1 MHPAAV
7 KHEAEEGWMADLLE
21 PAAIFVVS
29 CLASLLAWELD
40 HEVFSGLFAVA
51 AGVAF
56 TMTPSD

>member
-1 MHPAAV
+1 
-7 KHEAEEGWMADLLE
+7 MADLLE

-56 TMTPSD
+56 AMAPSE